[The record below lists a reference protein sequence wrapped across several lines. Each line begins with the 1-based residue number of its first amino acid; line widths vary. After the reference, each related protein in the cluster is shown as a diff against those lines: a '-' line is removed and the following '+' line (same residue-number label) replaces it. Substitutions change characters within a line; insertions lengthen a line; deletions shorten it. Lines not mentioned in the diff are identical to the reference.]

1 MNQYLVGGEE
11 CLDSLE
17 GLVLGWTPGPPGIL
31 LQKLVERRENSGYI
45 WEELAVVVY
54 SAEEDLSWVMSLGLG
69 ARRMA
74 STFCVVG
81 WTPLAET

>member
-11 CLDSLE
+11 CLE
-17 GLVLGWTPGPPGIL
+17 GLVLGGPPGVL